1 MTKES
6 KHVKECSKCKGQLK
20 TGSPREILCEKCIKR
35 FPQCF
40 ACGIVI
46 GGSRYSYIED
56 SAVNLNGHIICGT
69 CADRLRRYGFLSPY
83 GGNYLL
89 PDGGVYKQVDGQPQL
104 VESQSRAKE
113 TNGKTKRK
121 KKAE

>member
-6 KHVKECSKCKGQLK
+6 KHVKECSKCKGQIK
-20 TGSPREILCEKCIKR
+20 TDSPTEILCEKCIKR
-35 FPQCF
+35 FPRCF

-46 GGSRYSYIED
+46 GESRYGYVED

-69 CADRLRRYGFLSPY
+69 CADRLRRHGFLRPY

-89 PDGGVYKQVDGQPQL
+89 PDGRFYKQVFGQFQL
-104 VESQSRAKE
+104 IKWQS
-113 TNGKTKRK
+113 
-121 KKAE
+121 